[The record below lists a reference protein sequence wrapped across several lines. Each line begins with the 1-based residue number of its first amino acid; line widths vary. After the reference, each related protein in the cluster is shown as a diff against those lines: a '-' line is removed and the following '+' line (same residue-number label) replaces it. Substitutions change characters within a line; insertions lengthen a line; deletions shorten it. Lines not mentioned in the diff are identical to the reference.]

1 MKRREII
8 ESIKKIILKHCQPTR
23 IYIFGS
29 SVETGNDAPE
39 DIDIAYDCPGD
50 KSNFLIKEDVS
61 QLATLLKIDV
71 VNIAYTEERFKN
83 RILDT
88 GKVIWSSTKLLR
100 FEDALLN
107 FTNAFKRY
115 SHIVEREQYYKEDGY
130 GDVFLDV
137 AVKRFEFT
145 FEMSWKACKRALDYL
160 GYSCKS
166 PRECLKEAFNH
177 KIITEERMWLEML
190 EQRNLSAHIYDE
202 ISIDEIKNDLR
213 NYLESFKQLVENLS
227 LLLKQELSQAS
238 SKDN

>member
-8 ESIKKIILKHCQPTR
+8 EAVKKIILKHSQPTR

-29 SVETGNDAPE
+29 SVESGNDTPE
-39 DIDIAYDCPGD
+39 DLDIAYDCPDD
-50 KSNFLIKEDVS
+50 KNFYLIKEDVS
-61 QLATLLKIDV
+61 ELATLLKIDV
-71 VNIAYTEERFKN
+71 VNIANTEERFRN
-83 RILDT
+83 RVLDT

-107 FTNAFKRY
+107 YSNACKRF
-115 SHIVEREQYYKEDGY
+115 SHIVEQEEQYNEDGY
-130 GDVFLDV
+130 GDIYLDV

-166 PRECLKEAFNH
+166 PRECLKEAFTH
-177 KIITEERMWLEML
+177 KMITEESVWLEML

-202 ISIDEIKNDLR
+202 LSIDEIKNDLR
-213 NYLESFKQLVENLS
+213 NYLKSFKELIDNLNE
-227 LLLKQELSQAS
+227 LLQKELNQAS
-238 SKDN
+238 SSSN